1 MTAKRWTSWKG
12 WRRSVSRP
20 CSRTR
25 STLPG
30 TLRLVYQRISHVA
43 VTSLNT
49 HRDERSVRKWR
60 QLQSKNGTSYNQDL
74 WHHYSSKS
82 SLIRKTGLLNAMK
95 FAGQVELLFSIA
107 WLEYFGWLNGIYF
120 DIGWDIT
127 LHGVLLS
134 MAGWNCILA
143 LLLDGMTTSIIAW
156 LNVVISMTRWCI

>member
-107 WLEYFGWLNGIYF
+107 WLEYLGMAEWNLFWYWVGYNITWGTIKHGWMELYTGF
-120 DIGWDIT
+120 VVGWDDNIY
-127 LHGVLLS
+127 H
-134 MAGWNCILA
+134 
-143 LLLDGMTTSIIAW
+143 
-156 LNVVISMTRWCI
+156 SMTECSN